1 MCIRDRGCV
10 TLFPQL
16 TDIRIWGR
24 TRERALAIADEM
36 TFPLTVCDSAEDAV
50 RGADII
56 TSATASRSPVIK
68 GEWVKPGAHIDLV
81 GAHAPDMREAD
92 DVLISSASLFVDSC
106 ETVLEHIGELRIPI
120 AKRLISPAD
129 VKGDLY
135 DLVMADGSERGGDE
149 ITLFKNGGG
158 AHLDLMM
165 AWYCLEQAN
174 KR

>member
-1 MCIRDRGCV
+1 
-10 TLFPQL
+10 
-16 TDIRIWGR
+16 
-24 TRERALAIADEM
+24 
-36 TFPLTVCDSAEDAV
+36 
-50 RGADII
+50 
-56 TSATASRSPVIK
+56 
-68 GEWVKPGAHIDLV
+68 
-81 GAHAPDMREAD
+81 MREAD

-129 VKGDLY
+129 VIGDLY